1 MYSNFLNLGEPKNFK
16 QMKKVLVI
24 ISFMLI
30 GMSAQA
36 QKRNAKVSIE
46 VDGVC
51 MMCKKR
57 IEKAA
62 LSTKGVKFASWN
74 LKTHQLSLIIDERKT
89 NVKSIQKNIAAVGH
103 DTKGIKATEHAYNS
117 VDPCCK
123 YRDKKVVEAHKKGG
137 GDH

>member
-1 MYSNFLNLGEPKNFK
+1 
-16 QMKKVLVI
+16 MKKVLVI

-30 GMSAQA
+30 GMTAQA
-36 QKRNAKVSIE
+36 QKKNAKVSIE

-62 LSTKGVKFASWN
+62 LGEKGVKFAVWD
-74 LKTHQLSLIIDERKT
+74 LKTHKLSLIIDERKT
-89 NVKSIQKNIAAVGH
+89 NIKKIQKKMASVGH
-103 DTKGIKATEHAYNS
+103 DTKAVKATKEAYES

-123 YRDKKVVEAHKKGG
+123 YRDKKVVDAHKKGDG
-137 GDH
+137 H

>member
-1 MYSNFLNLGEPKNFK
+1 
-16 QMKKVLVI
+16 MKKILVVM
-24 ISFMLI
+24 SFLLI

-36 QKRNAKVSIE
+36 QKKNAKVSIE

-62 LSTKGVKFASWN
+62 LSTKGVKFASWDM
-74 LKTHQLSLIIDERKT
+74 KTHQLSLILDERKT
-89 NVKSIQKNIAAVGH
+89 NVKTIQKNIAAVGH

-117 VDPCCK
+117 VNPCCK
-123 YRDKKVVEAHKKGG
+123 YRDKKVVDTHKKGD

>member
-1 MYSNFLNLGEPKNFK
+1 
-16 QMKKVLVI
+16 MKKVIVI

-30 GMSAQA
+30 GISTQA
-36 QKRNAKVSIE
+36 QKKNAKVSIE

-62 LSTKGVKFASWN
+62 LNTKGVKFAAWDV
-74 LKTHQLSLIIDERKT
+74 KTHMLSLIIDERKT
-89 NVKSIQKNIAAVGH
+89 SVKKIQKNIAAVGH
-103 DTKGIKATEHAYNS
+103 DTKDIKATDEAYNS

-123 YRDKKVVEAHKKGG
+123 YRDKKVVDDHKKGG
-137 GDH
+137 H

>member
-1 MYSNFLNLGEPKNFK
+1 
-16 QMKKVLVI
+16 MKKVIVI
-24 ISFMLI
+24 ICLVFV
-30 GMSAQA
+30 GVSAQA
-36 QKRNAKVSIE
+36 QKKNAKVSIQ

-62 LSTKGVKFASWN
+62 LNTKGVKFAIWD
-74 LKTHQLSLIIDERKT
+74 LKTHMLSLIIDERKT
-89 NVKSIQKNIAAVGH
+89 NTKTIQKNIAAVGH

-123 YRDKKVVEAHKKGG
+123 YRDKKVVDDHKKGG
-137 GDH
+137 H

>member
-1 MYSNFLNLGEPKNFK
+1 
-16 QMKKVLVI
+16 MKKILVVI
-24 ISFMLI
+24 CLLLAGITT
-30 GMSAQA
+30 QA
-36 QKRNAKVSIE
+36 QKKNAKSTIE

-62 LSTKGVKFASWN
+62 LSTKGVKFASWD
-74 LKTHQLSLIIDERKT
+74 LKTHKLTLILDERKT
-89 NVKSIQKNIAAVGH
+89 NIKTIQKNIASVGH

-123 YRDKKVVEAHKKGG
+123 YRDIEVVKNHKKEGG
-137 GDH
+137 H